1 MLHVAIVEDNAQ
13 DAEHLLSL
21 LRRFA
26 QKNHLEIETVRFENP
41 LLFLQGYKGDLDIVF
56 MDIDMPMMSGMEAA
70 RSLRKIDNHVM
81 LIFVTALARFALNG
95 YEVDAYDFIVKPV
108 QENFFNSKMSRA
120 LKKLSAEQRTRLL
133 IRSGDKTIR
142 VYTDE
147 VVYVDIYNHVLSF
160 HTENNGV
167 ISTRGTMKD
176 VQESLDSSTF
186 VMCNKSCVVNMRHIQ
201 MISGDEVVMSSG
213 ERLSVSRPRK
223 TEFMQQIAN
232 YYGNQKINMGRF

>member
-1 MLHVAIVEDNAQ
+1 MLRIAVVEDNGR
-13 DAEHLLSL
+13 DAEQLLSL

-26 QKNHLEIETVRFENP
+26 QNNNLEIDTVRFENP
-41 LLFLQGYKGDLDIVF
+41 LLFLVDYKGDYDMVF

-70 RSLRKIDNHVM
+70 RSLRKIDSHVM

-108 QENFFNSKMSRA
+108 QENFFNVKMNRA
-120 LKKLSAEQRTRLL
+120 LKKLAAEQRTKLL
-133 IRSGDKTIR
+133 IKTGDKSIR

-147 VVYVDIYNHVLSF
+147 VIFVDIYNHVLSF
-160 HTENNGV
+160 HTEHDV

-176 VQESLDSSTF
+176 IQETLDSSTF
-186 VMCNKSCVVNMRHIQ
+186 AMCNKSCVVNMRHIQ
-201 MISGDEVVMSSG
+201 MIDGDEIVVTG
-213 ERLSVSRPRK
+213 GARLSISRPRK

-232 YYGNQKINMGRF
+232 YYGNQKINMGK